1 MELSVVLKE
10 TAVLGPGFNLQ
21 SLSLLSFALCNLVI
35 LVSTRLGNVAHRRVQ
50 AVLQNVPRKPDR
62 KMSLPFGFR
71 KTGAVQY

>member
-10 TAVLGPGFNLQ
+10 TAACGPGFNLQ
-21 SLSLLSFALCNLVI
+21 SLSLLCFALCNLII
-35 LVSTRLGNVAHRRVQ
+35 LVSTWLGNVAHRRVQ